1 MSYIYVITNDINNK
15 QYVGKTNFS
24 IDKRFQEHIN
34 DSKRTRYE
42 KRPLYNAMNKYG
54 INHFQIQLVEECSV
68 SELSDREIYW
78 IQYYNSFNNG
88 YNATKG
94 GDGAYRI
101 DYDKVVENYNLYHN
115 RTKVAEL
122 MNISLDS
129 VTTILKLYNITFET
143 GGQVTA
149 KQMGHKVACYD
160 VKNHNFIKS
169 FNNYTEAARWIIDN
183 KYATGSVKT
192 VASHI
197 SEVARGKRKTASGF
211 KWEQI

>member
-1 MSYIYVITNDINNK
+1 MAYIYKIVNDINDK
-15 QYVGKTNFS
+15 VYIGKTIYS
-24 IDKRFQEHIN
+24 LEKRWSEHCY
-34 DSKRTRYE
+34 DSTTRKNE

-101 DYDKVVENYNLYHN
+101 DYDKVVKNYNLYHN

-149 KQMGHKVACYD
+149 KKMGHKVACYD
-160 VKNHNFIKS
+160 VKNNNFIKS